1 MNDISTLGALR
12 NRWWI
17 IPLLGVLGAFLLAV
31 PTPDRVA
38 TQTETTRYSAT
49 HTMLLSSDGSGTDMA
64 VSPRQVSLFATTGDV
79 PKRVKAE
86 IGFAGS
92 AASLAT
98 QIEVKFDQTTEA
110 LTFKTTQD
118 SADRA
123 VLIADTFAEVTSA
136 FIAERQDSLRT
147 DRLTASIARLDDLTS
162 KLDDVTRKL
171 ATRPNDPELL
181 AQRDAISRQYS
192 VAFEQNDVLQQQD
205 STLVFTTLA
214 SAEAV
219 PLGSAGLSAPQ
230 SRLSRALL
238 GGAVGVML
246 AIGLAMLLGRID
258 RRARTAEQV
267 ERITGLRPRV
277 LIPRTRDQ
285 ASIAQIVTPE
295 RHDMLADAYRTLRN
309 VIGFVNSSLPPVDR
323 ARVVLVVS
331 PGAAEGKTT
340 LVSNLAA
347 TLAETGQRTIAVN
360 TDFRRP
366 QLTNRLTDGPVK
378 LPYTLADL
386 ASAKPYQLL
395 RKTRIPNVA
404 LLDLSS
410 LGVPD
415 ELARATAALIPRLA
429 TVSDAVVIDSSP
441 VSATAE
447 VLELVPQAD
456 VIVVVVRLGRS
467 DVRAIE
473 RTMATLRDLTTAPLL
488 LVLVGVEQSRNYYDY
503 YSAGGESTS
512 TGGVTRRRGSGRSR
526 GAKGGPS
533 QAPSKSTERVST
545 ES

>member
-17 IPLLGVLGAFLLAV
+17 IPLLGVVGALLAAI

-49 HTMLLSSDGSGTDMA
+49 HTMVLSSDGTGADQA
-64 VSPRQVSLFATTGDV
+64 VSPRQVALFATTGDV
-79 PKRVKAE
+79 PKRVKQE
-86 IGFAGS
+86 IGYSGS
-92 AASLAT
+92 AAQLAT
-98 QIEVKFDQTTEA
+98 QIDVKFDQATLA
-110 LTFKTTQD
+110 LTFTTTQE
-118 SADRA
+118 SPDRA
-123 VLIADTFAEVTSA
+123 VLLADTFAEVTSA
-136 FIAERQDSLRT
+136 FIAERQDKLRD
-147 DRLTASIARLDDLTS
+147 DRLAASLNRLDDLRD
-162 KLDDVTRKL
+162 KLDEVTRKL
-171 ATRPNDPELL
+171 AVAPDDAELL

-192 VAFEQNDVLQQQD
+192 VAFEQNDELQQQT
-205 STLVFTTLA
+205 SSLVFTTLA
-214 SAEAV
+214 SAEAIEV
-219 PLGSAGLSAPQ
+219 GTKGLSAPQ

-238 GGAVGVML
+238 GGAVGIVL
-246 AIGLAMLLGRID
+246 AIGLAMLLGRVD
-258 RRARTAEQV
+258 RRVRTAEQV

-277 LIPRTRDQ
+277 LIPRGRDES
-285 ASIAQIVTPE
+285 AVSRIVTPE

-309 VIGFVNSSLPPVDR
+309 VVGFVHSTLPPVDR

-331 PGAAEGKTT
+331 PGASEGKTT
-340 LVSNLAA
+340 VVSNLAA
-347 TLAETGQRTIAVN
+347 TLAETGQRTIAIN

-378 LPYTLADL
+378 LPFTLADL
-386 ASAKPYQLL
+386 AAAKPYQLL
-395 RKTRIPNVA
+395 RKTKIANVA

-415 ELARATAALIPRLA
+415 ELARTTASLVPRMA
-429 TVSDAVVIDSSP
+429 TVSDTIVIDSSP

-473 RTMATLRDLTTAPLL
+473 RTMATLRDLTEAPLL
-488 LVLVGVEQSRNYYDY
+488 LVLVGVEQSRNYYNY
-503 YSAGGESTS
+503 YYASGDRTP
-512 TGGVTRRRGSGRSR
+512 TGGIARRRLGGRGRGPKPSRPSPSTAVDRVAAGS
-526 GAKGGPS
+526 
-533 QAPSKSTERVST
+533 
-545 ES
+545 

>member
-17 IPLLGVLGAFLLAV
+17 IPLLGVLGALLAAI
-31 PTPDRVA
+31 PTPSRVA
-38 TQTETTRYSAT
+38 DQTATTRYKAT
-49 HTMLLSSDGSGTDMA
+49 HTMLLSSDGTGTDLA

-79 PKRVKAE
+79 PKRVKE
-86 IGFAGS
+86 QIGYAGS
-92 AASLAT
+92 AAELAT
-98 QIEVKFDQTTEA
+98 QVEVKFDQTTLA
-110 LTFKTTQD
+110 LTFTSTQE

-123 VLIADTFAEVTSA
+123 VLVADTFAEVTSS
-136 FIAERQDSLRT
+136 FIAERQDNLHN
-147 DRLTASIARLDDLTS
+147 DRLAASMTRLDDLTS
-162 KLDDVTRKL
+162 KLDEITRKL
-171 ATRPNDPELL
+171 AITPDDAELL

-192 VAFEQNDVLQQQD
+192 VAFEQNDVLQEQN
-205 STLVFTTLA
+205 SLLVFTTLA

-219 PLGSAGLSAPQ
+219 PVGSSGLGAPE

-238 GGAVGVML
+238 GGAVGVLL

-258 RRARTAEQV
+258 RRVRTAEQV

-277 LIPRTRDQ
+277 LIPRGRDESALTRV
-285 ASIAQIVTPE
+285 VTPE

-309 VIGFVNSSLPPVDR
+309 VIGFVNSTLPPVDR

-331 PGAAEGKTT
+331 AGASEGKTT

-347 TLAETGQRTIAVN
+347 TMAETGQRTIAIN

-366 QLTNRLTDGPVK
+366 QLTNRLTDGPVR
-378 LPYTLADL
+378 LPYALKDL

-395 RKTRIPNVA
+395 RKTKIPNVA

-415 ELARATAALIPRLA
+415 ELARATAAIVPRLA
-429 TVSDAVVIDSSP
+429 TVSDAIVIDSSP

-473 RTMATLRDLTTAPLL
+473 RTMATLRDLTKAPLL
-488 LVLVGVEQSRNYYDY
+488 LVLVGVEQSRNYYNY
-503 YSAGGESTS
+503 YYAGGEGTPSDGIS
-512 TGGVTRRRGSGRSR
+512 RRRPSLRQRVTKRPAPRSEP
-526 GAKGGPS
+526 KP
-533 QAPSKSTERVST
+533 
-545 ES
+545 